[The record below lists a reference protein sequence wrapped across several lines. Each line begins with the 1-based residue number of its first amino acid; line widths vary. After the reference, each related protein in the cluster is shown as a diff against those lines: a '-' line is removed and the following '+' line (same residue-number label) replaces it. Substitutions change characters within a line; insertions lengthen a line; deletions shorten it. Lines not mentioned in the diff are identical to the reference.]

1 MTAAPIARVAL
12 AYVFGVAAGLL
23 SVPVQVTLLLL
34 FGAVAWPIRTSR
46 RPLTLRAALVMTAAA
61 GAVAGY
67 GSSLKTIVG
76 TSSPACDAAEVLTG
90 RFTAPPLTDRAR
102 LVRADGCGALT
113 VVLSPSGP
121 TNFEWSSIAAG
132 RTVRV
137 RGRMRQGRNGPW
149 FSATAIELGTDGGPG
164 PVWQRFRWAA
174 VRFRGELV
182 RRIHHLYGDQ
192 APLVTALTLARTEG
206 LDRHVRDAFAGAG
219 IAHLLAISGFHVGV
233 VAGLVSAVLGR
244 RFWGRR
250 RTRLVAALVTSSY
263 VALIGFP
270 VSACRA
276 ALIFVLTSLSVSLGR
291 VPSRWGALGLAAL
304 ILLWIDPRELSN
316 AGFQLSF
323 AGAAGLVAWAR
334 PLEVW
339 LIDRFGGRSVRV
351 PRVLISGVAAG
362 VAATVATLP
371 FVAWHFQR
379 VALLGIPATLV
390 ATPLVSLALPGSL
403 LSVALSTVWLDGGA
417 FMAGGVSV
425 LLDALSAV
433 ARRSA
438 DTPIASAWLSSTS
451 VLAGG
456 AGVLFALWIARR
468 PGVGARGRRRLML
481 LWVAI
486 GIVGWPVLLGV
497 EGRGSLDLWMIDVG
511 QGDAI
516 AIRSPAGSWMLIDA
530 GPPSEAEIPAQPVVR
545 TLRSLGV
552 STIDMLV
559 LTHPDA
565 DHIGGVPGVLRSF
578 RVRRVLDP
586 SLPVGKQVYADVI
599 SAARIEAIP
608 WTSARAGQRLS
619 VDDVTVEVLHPS
631 DSAVAA
637 ESRAGPGAEV
647 NRVSV
652 VLRVS
657 WQDIDIVL
665 TGDAYMDVEE
675 SLAEELGDIDILKV
689 GHHGS
694 LTSTSP
700 TFLRATRPGH
710 ALISSGRSNR
720 YGHPAPLVLSR
731 LSDVGARIHRTDMHG
746 TVKLRVSGD
755 GRVRVDADR

>member
-12 AYVFGVAAGLL
+12 AYAFGVAAGLL

-34 FGAVAWPIRTSR
+34 FVVTWWPTRTSR
-46 RPLTLRAALVMTAAA
+46 RPLALRKALVMTVAA
-61 GAVAGY
+61 GALAGY
-67 GSSLKTIVG
+67 GSSTNTIVG
-76 TSSPACDAAEVLTG
+76 TSSAACDTDDVLTG
-90 RFTAPPLTDRAR
+90 RFSAPPLTDRAR
-102 LVRADGCGALT
+102 FVRDHGCGALT
-113 VVLSPSGP
+113 VVLRPSEASES
-121 TNFEWSSIAAG
+121 EWSGIAAG
-132 RTVRV
+132 RAVRV
-137 RGRMRQGRNGPW
+137 RGRMRQGRSGPW
-149 FSATAIELGTDGGPG
+149 FSATTIEPRIDDRPG
-164 PVWQRFRWAA
+164 PVWQRVRWAA

-182 RRIHHLYGDQ
+182 RAMHDLYGDH

-206 LDRHVRDAFAGAG
+206 LDRDVRDAFAAAG

-233 VAGLVSAVLGR
+233 VAGLVSTVLGR
-244 RFWGRR
+244 RSWGRR
-250 RTRLVAALVTSSY
+250 RTRLVAALVTSGY

-276 ALIFVLTSLSVSLGR
+276 ALIFVLTSLSASLGR

-304 ILLWIDPRELSN
+304 VLLWIDPRELSN

-334 PLEVW
+334 RLEVW
-339 LIDRFGGRSVRV
+339 LVGRLGRRSARA

-362 VAATVATLP
+362 VAATIATLP

-403 LSVALSTVWLDGGA
+403 ISVALSMFWRDGGA
-417 FMAGGVSV
+417 FMAGGVSI
-425 LLDALSAV
+425 LLDVLSGV

-438 DTPIASAWLSSTS
+438 DAPMASVWLSSTS
-451 VLAGG
+451 VLAGAG
-456 AGVLFALWIARR
+456 GVLCALWMARR
-468 PGVGARGRRRLML
+468 SGVGARGRRRLTV

-486 GIVGWPVLLGV
+486 GIVGWPTLLAV

-516 AIRSPAGSWMLIDA
+516 AIRSPAGSWILIDA

-559 LTHPDA
+559 LTHPDS
-565 DHIGGVPGVLRSF
+565 DHIGGVPGLLRSF
-578 RVRRVLDP
+578 RVQRVLDP

-599 SAARIEAIP
+599 TAARLEEIP
-608 WTSARAGQRLS
+608 WTAARAGQRFS

-631 DSAVAA
+631 DSVVAA
-637 ESRAGPGAEV
+637 ESRAGPGAEA

-675 SLAEELGDIDILKV
+675 RLAEELGDIDILKV

-700 TFLRATRPGH
+700 TFLRATTPE
-710 ALISSGRSNR
+710 IGRA
-720 YGHPAPLVLSR
+720 HV
-731 LSDVGARIHRTDMHG
+731 
-746 TVKLRVSGD
+746 
-755 GRVRVDADR
+755 